1 VPDTRISAHRPTPSG
16 SRLAPASVVT
26 ANRNAPAPAAY
37 WIATPT
43 TVTASG
49 GFPGPATAAS
59 SPAPASTS
67 PSAAPTRGT
76 LVRDG
81 APVRPVSVAVL
92 AGDPLTGQGAV
103 AHLRGRS
110 EVRVLAAERQQEAE
124 VVLIVVDRIT
134 EDTLKLME
142 RVAQES
148 VNDDVRFVLVGDGV
162 REHHMLRAVTCGL
175 VSVIPRRE
183 ADFDRILRAIVD
195 VREGRL
201 EMPGA
206 AIGWLVGQLRAI
218 HQDVLEPNGLTAAGL
233 ETREVDV
240 LGLLSEGLSTFEIAQ
255 RLNYSERTVKNI
267 IHGVLTRLKLRNRA
281 HAVAFAVRIGAL

>member
-1 VPDTRISAHRPTPSG
+1 MPDTRISTHRPTPAG
-16 SRLAPASVVT
+16 SRLAAAGVAT
-26 ANRNAPAPAAY
+26 ANRNASATAALRV
-37 WIATPT
+37 ATPT
-43 TVTASG
+43 TVTAPV
-49 GFPGPATAAS
+49 GFPGPAS
-59 SPAPASTS
+59 SS
-67 PSAAPTRGT
+67 PSAAQNRGPLARESAQT
-76 LVRDG
+76 
-81 APVRPVSVAVL
+81 RPVSVAVL

-103 AHLRGRS
+103 AHLRARP
-110 EVRVLAAERQQEAE
+110 EVRVLGAERQHEAE

-142 RVAQES
+142 RVAEQSANE
-148 VNDDVRFVLVGDGV
+148 DARFVLVGDGV
-162 REHHMLRAVTCGL
+162 REHHLLRAVTCGL

-195 VREGRL
+195 MREGRL
-201 EMPGA
+201 EMPGVA
-206 AIGWLVGQLRAI
+206 LGWLVGQLRTI

-240 LGLLSEGLSTFEIAQ
+240 IGLLAEGLSTFEIAQ

-281 HAVAFAVRIGAL
+281 HAVAFAVRTGAL

>member
-1 VPDTRISAHRPTPSG
+1 VA
-16 SRLAPASVVT
+16 T

-43 TVTASG
+43 TVAASAA
-49 GFPGPATAAS
+49 FPGPAAATSSSAAAS
-59 SPAPASTS
+59 AS
-67 PSAAPTRGT
+67 PSAAPNRGT
-76 LVRDG
+76 LVREG
-81 APVRPVSVAVL
+81 APIRPVSVAVL

-103 AHLRGRS
+103 AHLRARP

-124 VVLIVVDRIT
+124 VVLILVDRIT

-142 RVAQES
+142 RVAEES
-148 VNDDVRFVLVGDGV
+148 VNQDARFVLVGDGV

-195 VREGRL
+195 VRAGRL

-206 AIGWLVGQLRAI
+206 ALGWLVGQLRAI

-240 LGLLSEGLSTFEIAQ
+240 LGLLAEGLSTFEIAQ

>member
-1 VPDTRISAHRPTPSG
+1 MPDTRISAHRPTPSG
-16 SRLAPASVVT
+16 SRLASATVVT
-26 ANRNAPAPAAY
+26 ANRNAPATAAF
-37 WIATPT
+37 WVATPT
-43 TVTASG
+43 TVTASA
-49 GFPGPATAAS
+49 GFPGPAPASPSPSPALSSSAAS
-59 SPAPASTS
+59 A
-67 PSAAPTRGT
+67 RGT

-81 APVRPVSVAVL
+81 APTRPVSVAVL

-103 AHLRGRS
+103 AHLRARP
-110 EVRVLAAERQQEAE
+110 EVRILGAERQQEAE

-142 RVAQES
+142 RVAEES
-148 VNDDVRFVLVGDGV
+148 VNDDARFVLVGDGV

-201 EMPGA
+201 EMPGVA
-206 AIGWLVGQLRAI
+206 LGWLVGQLRAI

-240 LGLLSEGLSTFEIAQ
+240 LGLLAEGLSTFEIAQ